1 MDGGPGAGQRSSAG
15 RCPPPPAATGH
26 TLTTTSK
33 EMIRPRAGTEGASR
47 RPAPRGRDGGPRG
60 RRARG
65 PGSGRVCLLTL
76 KKNSRPA
83 IPVCASTEEAGRGAP
98 CGDARPRPALAPPGC
113 GGSPVGGDAA
123 QVWDAAAPSGATLRS
138 RGRRPPG
145 RTPVTSRRV
154 GNRRGP
160 TGGPSATEPRGR
172 AGTGRSGRRPRESAA
187 GGGASSSRGAR
198 GPPAFRVGGDSEE
211 GPASPSQPPALVI
224 PSVRRPPGGPSLP
237 LARARGSVGN
247 RHPGLGHW
255 SEPPPL
261 GPSLC
266 QEGDA
271 VHAPG
276 QAWSQPLPSAPPA
289 PKRPAHPCAP
299 PIGGSRSRGPTQ
311 RRLGNVVPAR
321 PPFPATRW
329 GAGTFGV
336 STWPDIRLS
345 THVLPEAA
353 GTPRDSG
360 LPPDREAAPE
370 ADRSLPTPRASTARS
385 RAPGQHRPA
394 RG

>member
-1 MDGGPGAGQRSSAG
+1 MDRGPGVGQRSSAG

-26 TLTTTSK
+26 TLTTASK

-98 CGDARPRPALAPPGC
+98 CGDARPRPARAPPGC
-113 GGSPVGGDAA
+113 GGNPVGGDAA
-123 QVWDAAAPSGATLRS
+123 QVRDAAAPSGATHRS

-172 AGTGRSGRRPRESAA
+172 GGAGRAAGPGLAGGAGTGRSGRRPRESAA

-211 GPASPSQPPALVI
+211 GPPSPSQPPALVI
-224 PSVRRPPGGPSLP
+224 PSV
-237 LARARGSVGN
+237 
-247 RHPGLGHW
+247 
-255 SEPPPL
+255 
-261 GPSLC
+261 
-266 QEGDA
+266 
-271 VHAPG
+271 
-276 QAWSQPLPSAPPA
+276 
-289 PKRPAHPCAP
+289 
-299 PIGGSRSRGPTQ
+299 
-311 RRLGNVVPAR
+311 
-321 PPFPATRW
+321 
-329 GAGTFGV
+329 
-336 STWPDIRLS
+336 
-345 THVLPEAA
+345 
-353 GTPRDSG
+353 
-360 LPPDREAAPE
+360 
-370 ADRSLPTPRASTARS
+370 
-385 RAPGQHRPA
+385 
-394 RG
+394 